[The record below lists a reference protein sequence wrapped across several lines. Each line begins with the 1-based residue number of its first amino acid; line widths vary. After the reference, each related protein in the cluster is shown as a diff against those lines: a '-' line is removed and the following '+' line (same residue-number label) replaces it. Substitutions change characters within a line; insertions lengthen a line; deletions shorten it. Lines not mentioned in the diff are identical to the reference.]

1 MESQNATVGRIS
13 ACRCCGTCCVR
24 GGPAFH
30 GEDRPLIEKGIIP
43 IRYLYTIRKGE
54 LVNDPIRGAL
64 LPVNSEV
71 IKIKGKTD
79 SRICTFFDERTLRC
93 RIYAERPLECRLLK
107 CWDTAAIE
115 SMYERDR
122 LSRRDLLAGVA
133 GLWDLLVEHE
143 RRCSYDGL
151 AKRVARLKQS
161 PHKSR
166 VGDFGEIVAYDRQ
179 VRQLAVERG
188 LLEPEKLDFLF
199 GRPLDQTMVMFDL
212 RVRRG

>member
-1 MESQNATVGRIS
+1 MAPENATVGGIC
-13 ACRCCGTCCVR
+13 ACRRCGTCCAK

-71 IKIKGKTD
+71 IKIKSKAGL
-79 SRICTFFDERTLRC
+79 SICTFLDGPEHRC
-93 RIYAERPLECRLLK
+93 RIYADRPLECRLLK

-115 SMYERDR
+115 SIYERDR
-122 LSRRDLLAGVA
+122 LSRRDLLAGVS
-133 GLWDLLVEHE
+133 GLWDLIVEHE

-151 AKRVARLKQS
+151 EKRVARLRQS
-161 PHKSR
+161 PQKEWG
-166 VGDFGEIVAYDRQ
+166 GDLGEIVTYDRQ
-179 VRQLAVERG
+179 IRQLVVEKG
-188 LLEPEKLDFLF
+188 MLEPEKLDFLF
-199 GRPLDQTMVMFDL
+199 GRPLDQTLVMFDL
-212 RVRRG
+212 HVRRG